1 MPGELFRLPMVDSSS
16 PKTRFVDLSMCPC
29 FSTHMWVVLSSMY
42 GKLVV
47 LLTIAFCLTEV
58 MDNSILPLTFQ
69 VRWNTTENHRRT
81 RYHLTT
87 FASYAERRLRAL
99 YAKPINT
106 RSETKRYV

>member
-1 MPGELFRLPMVDSSS
+1 MTPWLNNLYPS
-16 PKTRFVDLSMCPC
+16 C

-69 VRWNTTENHRRT
+69 VRSTDRQPARN
-81 RYHLTT
+81 
-87 FASYAERRLRAL
+87 
-99 YAKPINT
+99 
-106 RSETKRYV
+106 